1 MRKVAHVMHDH
12 GSSGALHD
20 FAAAARSHR
29 KRLAVAFGIT
39 VTILLAEIVGAVWTG
54 SLALLVDAGH
64 MLTDAGGLAMAL
76 FASYLTTR
84 AASDKR
90 TWGFRRAEVLAAS
103 AQAAVLLGVGLYVI
117 IEGISRLSSPP
128 SIPST
133 ELLVFGIIGLV
144 GNVASLLVLASSR
157 NANFNLRAAFLEV
170 VNDAVGSVAVIVAA
184 IVIATTGWGGADS
197 LAGLLIGVLII
208 PRAIKLLME
217 TTNVLLEATP
227 PGLDLAEVRTH
238 ILGLPEVLEVH
249 DLHATQIATNLPV
262 LTAHVIVS
270 AESFEDGSLPHLLD
284 RVQDCVAEHFDVS
297 IEHSTIQFEPPQR
310 LRRER
315 HTH

>member
-90 TWGFRRAEVLAAS
+90 TWGFRRAEERGSCS
-103 AQAAVLLGVGLYVI
+103 AGPVGGVVMWGSPRC
-117 IEGISRLSSPP
+117 GRRSRL
-128 SIPST
+128 
-133 ELLVFGIIGLV
+133 LV
-144 GNVASLLVLASSR
+144 
-157 NANFNLRAAFLEV
+157 AN
-170 VNDAVGSVAVIVAA
+170 
-184 IVIATTGWGGADS
+184 DS
-197 LAGLLIGVLII
+197 L
-208 PRAIKLLME
+208 
-217 TTNVLLEATP
+217 
-227 PGLDLAEVRTH
+227 
-238 ILGLPEVLEVH
+238 
-249 DLHATQIATNLPV
+249 
-262 LTAHVIVS
+262 S
-270 AESFEDGSLPHLLD
+270 
-284 RVQDCVAEHFDVS
+284 
-297 IEHSTIQFEPPQR
+297 
-310 LRRER
+310 
-315 HTH
+315 